1 MGVIGGSTMTLETES
16 GQLTVV
22 TGKKITMTLAE
33 PETAVAATSGSE
45 SGGMSKRTQ
54 YILGAIAAGVIVAG
68 GIALAGSGG
77 SGSSSSSGSPAAP

>member
-1 MGVIGGSTMTLETES
+1 MTLETES
-16 GQLTVV
+16 GMRTVV

-54 YILGAIAAGVIVAG
+54 YILGAVAAGVIVAG
-68 GIALAGSGG
+68 GIALTSSGG
-77 SGSSSSSGSPAAP
+77 SGSGSSSSSSSGSPAAP